1 MLEHSTEID
10 KICAALSKAQGAM
23 EGAVKDRQN
32 PHFKNE
38 YATLAS
44 VIEAVRGPLRDN
56 ELAFIQASGEMVDGC
71 LPIETRIVHSSGQWF
86 KSVLPM
92 PVGQKTAQAVGSALS
107 YGRRY
112 ALMSIL
118 GVPSVDDDGEAASQ
132 GAPQRNEGYRDQGQR
147 QQVQPNARPA
157 SRPAREDAAPEL
169 SSSQRFADK
178 IMGALASKVDETA
191 LNNMLGSGAFKDHY
205 DNLDEPERIRVDE
218 AIEAKRTAF
227 RQRVAA

>member
-32 PHFKNE
+32 PHFRNE

-56 ELAFIQASGEMVDGC
+56 ELAFIQASGEMVDGA

-92 PVGQKTAQAVGSALS
+92 PVAQKTAQAVGSALS
-107 YGRRY
+107 YGKRY
-112 ALMSIL
+112 ALMTML
-118 GVPSVDDDGEAASQ
+118 GVPSVDDDGEAATQ
-132 GAPQRNEGYRDQGQR
+132 GAPQNGNGNHRDQAPR
-147 QQVQPNARPA
+147 QQAQQSQRTATRA
-157 SRPAREDAAPEL
+157 TREEEPEL

-178 IMGALASKVDETA
+178 IFAALASKVDETS
-191 LNNMLGSGAFKDHY
+191 LKNMEGSGAFKDAY
-205 DNLDEPERIRVDE
+205 DNLDDPERAKVDA
-218 AIEAKRTAF
+218 AIAAKREGF
-227 RQRVAA
+227 QRKAAA

>member
-1 MLEHSTEID
+1 MLEHSQEID

-32 PHFKNE
+32 PHFRNE

-56 ELAFIQASGEMVDGC
+56 ELAFIQASGAMIDGS

-107 YGRRY
+107 YGKRY
-112 ALMSIL
+112 ALMTML

-132 GAPQRNEGYRDQGQR
+132 GAPQNGNREQAQR
-147 QQVQPNARPA
+147 SAPPVAQNRPA
-157 SRPAREDAAPEL
+157 ARTEANSEPDL
-169 SSSQRFADK
+169 TSSQRFADK
-178 IMGALASKVDETA
+178 ILAALAGKTDAAA
-191 LNNMLGSGAFKDHY
+191 LRQMESSGAFKDAY
-205 DNLDEPERIRVDE
+205 DNLDEPERVKVD
-218 AIEAKRTAF
+218 AAMEAKREAF
-227 RQRVAA
+227 QRRAAA

>member
-56 ELAFIQASGEMVDGC
+56 ELAFIQASGEMVDGS

-132 GAPQRNEGYRDQGQR
+132 GAPQNGGGYRDQAPR
-147 QQVQPNARPA
+147 QPAPAKPAARA
-157 SRPAREDAAPEL
+157 AREDDTPEL

-178 IMGALASKVDETA
+178 IMAALASKADEASLTA
-191 LNNMLGSGAFKDHY
+191 MQGSGAYKDYY
-205 DNLDEPERIRVDE
+205 DNLDDPERIKVDA

>member
-32 PHFKNE
+32 PHFRNE

-56 ELAFIQASGEMVDGC
+56 ELAFIQASGEMVDGS
-71 LPIETRIVHSSGQWF
+71 LPIETRLVHSSGQWF
-86 KSVLPM
+86 RSILPM

-112 ALMSIL
+112 ALMTML

-132 GAPQRNEGYRDQGQR
+132 SAPQNGNGNHRDAAPR
-147 QQVQPNARPA
+147 QQAQQPQRPA
-157 SRPAREDAAPEL
+157 PRATREDEPEL

-178 IMGALASKVDETA
+178 ILSALASKVDEA
-191 LNNMLGSGAFKDHY
+191 SLKNMEGSGAFKDFY
-205 DNLDEPERIRVDE
+205 GNLDEPERAKVDA
-218 AIEAKRTAF
+218 AIAAKREGF
-227 RQRVAA
+227 QQRVAA

>member
-1 MLEHSTEID
+1 MLEHSAEID
-10 KICAALSKAQGAM
+10 KICAALAKAQGAM

-44 VIEAVRGPLRDN
+44 VIEAVRIPLRDN
-56 ELAFIQASGEMVDGC
+56 ELAFIQASGEMVDGA

-86 KSVLPM
+86 RSILPM

-112 ALMSIL
+112 ALMAML

-132 GAPQRNEGYRDQGQR
+132 GAPQNSNGSQNRFAS
-147 QQVQPNARPA
+147 PPKPA
-157 SRPAREDAAPEL
+157 SRTDHAAPDL

-178 IMGALASKVDETA
+178 IMAALAGKSDEA
-191 LNNMLGSGAFKDHY
+191 AIRQMEGSGAFKDCY
-205 DNLDEPERIRVDE
+205 DNLDEPERIKVDA
-218 AIEAKRTAF
+218 AIQAKRESF
-227 RQRVAA
+227 RARAA